1 MVRKAMNGWRF
12 KGNELKYL
20 REVLNTDFKAK
31 LSSSKNEKLEKLF
44 AKKHNQKFSI
54 TANSGTSTLH
64 MALNAFGVGHG
75 DEVIIPNLTVG
86 MCGFAVWSCGAT
98 PVFADVDKKSF
109 LIDPKDLEKKITK
122 KTKAIMVV
130 HLYGLMCDMKSIMKI
145 AKRYKLYVLEDCAQ
159 CFFGK
164 NKEKQIAGTI
174 GDVGSW
180 SFETTKHITT
190 GDGGIVTTNSVKLA
204 TNMRR
209 FGSLGYKNL
218 KANTGKI
225 RIDKSKFQNPNWERH
240 DRFAYN
246 YRLPEICAAVGL
258 AQLERVNFFLKK
270 RQLMGKLLN
279 NFLKTNPSKLLIPQH
294 VPRGYVHSYF
304 TFPVLFEGK
313 KYGISW
319 KFFRKKFIDFG
330 GDGIYASWKTVSD
343 EGPFYDSNKNG
354 LISGKMKI
362 SNSYGYGDTPIA
374 KEIQKKIMQFT
385 TNQKNLA
392 EMKKQINCLK
402 KTLYY
407 FNQL

>member
-1 MVRKAMNGWRF
+1 MVKKTMNGWRF
-12 KGNELKYL
+12 KGNEIKYL

-44 AKKHNQKFSI
+44 AKKHNQKFAI

-75 DEVIIPNLTVG
+75 DEVIIPNLTVA

-98 PVFADVDKKSF
+98 PVYADVDKKSF
-109 LIDPKDLEKKITK
+109 LIDPKDIEKKITK

-130 HLYGLMCDMKSIMKI
+130 HLYGLMCNMKSIMKI
-145 AKRYKLYVLEDCAQ
+145 AKKYKLFVLEDCAQ

-190 GDGGIVTTNSVKLA
+190 GDGGIVTTNSVKLGIS
-204 TNMRR
+204 MRR
-209 FGSLGYKNL
+209 FGSAGYKNL

-225 RIDKSKFQNPNWERH
+225 RIDKSKFQNPNWVRH

-246 YRLPEICAAVGL
+246 YRLSEICAAVGL

-270 RQLMGKLLN
+270 RQLMGRL
-279 NFLKTNPSKLLIPQH
+279 FVDFFKTNHSKLLIPQH
-294 VPRGYVHSYF
+294 VPKGYVHSYF
-304 TFPVLFEGK
+304 TFPVLFNGER
-313 KYGISW
+313 YGVSW

-343 EGPFYDSNKNG
+343 EGPFYASNKNG
-354 LISGKMKI
+354 LISGEMKI

-374 KEIQKKIMQFT
+374 NEIQKKIMQFT
-385 TNQKNLA
+385 TNQKSLS